1 MKVLCCLLW
10 FYSQYVTEDVIKH
23 RRTRN
28 LACTVVLNH
37 MNSLL
42 QY

>member
-23 RRTRN
+23 RRMRN
-28 LACTVVLNH
+28 LACSPKSN